1 MRMFSSR
8 LDRVTDGT
16 DVGSTERA
24 VSAKHA
30 VVTCEVK
37 DAEASPPELEV
48 KIVDLSRNGVTLNG
62 VKLKKDEYV
71 ALKDGDVV
79 TLPFHLE
86 YRFELNPEG
95 TLPRSTRALLNGAP
109 TPLQLK
115 KRSSP
120 GASVGDGR
128 EDGSNSKRAR
138 GNDDDGAAAAEALR
152 AAREA
157 NETLRARVEELEK
170 TVEATRREAEAD
182 AERRKQSDETNDAQV
197 VDELER
203 RLASA
208 EQRAASA
215 ENELDE
221 AKRVV
226 ENAASATKELET
238 KLAETTASKE
248 ALETSLEVAEARRI
262 EEIEALKSEHASVV
276 ESLNARVA
284 DVVAETAP
292 LRESLASAKAQLEKN
307 GHVVRESHELAKQ
320 LFDKLGESVR
330 ATASVSFGDEGDD
343 DEMTT
348 RERTPRKDAADDDGE
363 RPSGDAAD
371 DRGDDKMDRG
381 NTDVDETTPGGEA
394 NGDAASTPLRS
405 IGNSPLPESESAKRR
420 GARDSEGV
428 IPMNVLED

>member
-1 MRMFSSR
+1 M
-8 LDRVTDGT
+8 
-16 DVGSTERA
+16 
-24 VSAKHA
+24 SAKHA

-95 TLPRSTRALLNGAP
+95 TPPRSTRALLNGAP

-115 KRSSP
+115 KRSP

-138 GNDDDGAAAAEALR
+138 GADGADAEALR
-152 AAREA
+152 EASEA
-157 NETLRARVEELEK
+157 NETLRRRVEELEK
-170 TVEATRREAEAD
+170 ALEAEAV
-182 AERRKQSDETNDAQV
+182 AERRKQSDETNDAEI

-203 RLASA
+203 KLASA
-208 EQRAASA
+208 EERAVKA

-226 ENAASATKELET
+226 ENAAAATKELET
-238 KLAETTASKE
+238 KLAETTASK
-248 ALETSLEVAEARRI
+248 ATLETSLEVAEARRV
-262 EEIEALKSEHASVV
+262 EEIEMLKSEHASVV

-292 LRESLASAKAQLEKN
+292 LKESLARAKVQLEKN

-330 ATASVSFGDEGDD
+330 ATASVSFGDDGDD
-343 DEMTT
+343 DETT
-348 RERTPRKDAADDDGE
+348 REKTPQKDAAADDGE

-371 DRGDDKMDRG
+371 DRNDEMDQG
-381 NTDVDETTPGGEA
+381 NTDADETTPGGKA
-394 NGDAASTPLRS
+394 GGDAASPPLRS
-405 IGNSPLPESESAKRR
+405 IGNSPLPESESNKRR

>member
-1 MRMFSSR
+1 M
-8 LDRVTDGT
+8 
-16 DVGSTERA
+16 
-24 VSAKHA
+24 SAKHA

-95 TLPRSTRALLNGAP
+95 TPPRSTRALLNGAP

-115 KRSSP
+115 KRSP

-138 GNDDDGAAAAEALR
+138 GADGADAEALR
-152 AAREA
+152 EASEA
-157 NETLRARVEELEK
+157 NETLRRRVEELEK
-170 TVEATRREAEAD
+170 ALEAEAV
-182 AERRKQSDETNDAQV
+182 AERRKQSDETNDAEI

-203 RLASA
+203 KLAAA
-208 EQRAASA
+208 EERAVKA

-226 ENAASATKELET
+226 ENAAAATKELET
-238 KLAETTASKE
+238 KLAETTASK
-248 ALETSLEVAEARRI
+248 ATLETSLEVAEARRV
-262 EEIEALKSEHASVV
+262 EEIEMLKSEHASVV

-292 LRESLASAKAQLEKN
+292 LKESLARAKAQLEKN

-330 ATASVSFGDEGDD
+330 ATASVSFGDDGDD
-343 DEMTT
+343 DETT
-348 RERTPRKDAADDDGE
+348 REKTPQKDAAADDGE

-371 DRGDDKMDRG
+371 DRNDEMDQG
-381 NTDVDETTPGGEA
+381 NTDADETTPGGKA
-394 NGDAASTPLRS
+394 GGDAASPPLRS
-405 IGNSPLPESESAKRR
+405 IGNSPLPESESNKRR

>member
-1 MRMFSSR
+1 MVSIRI
-8 LDRVTDGT
+8 
-16 DVGSTERA
+16 

-95 TLPRSTRALLNGAP
+95 TPPRSTRALLNGAP

-115 KRSSP
+115 KRSP
-120 GASVGDGR
+120 GSSVGDGR

-138 GNDDDGAAAAEALR
+138 GADGADAEALR
-152 AAREA
+152 EANQA
-157 NETLRARVEELEK
+157 NETLRRRVEELEK
-170 TVEATRREAEAD
+170 ALEAEAVD
-182 AERRKQSDETNDAQV
+182 ERRKQSDETNDAQV

-203 RLASA
+203 KLASA
-208 EQRAASA
+208 EERAVEA
-215 ENELDE
+215 EKELDE

-226 ENAASATKELET
+226 ENAAAATKELET
-238 KLAETTASKE
+238 KLAETTASK
-248 ALETSLEVAEARRI
+248 ATLETSLEVAEARRV
-262 EEIEALKSEHASVV
+262 EEIEMLKSEHASVV
-276 ESLNARVA
+276 ESLRARAA

-292 LRESLASAKAQLEKN
+292 LKESLAHAKAQLEKN

-330 ATASVSFGDEGDD
+330 ATASVSFGDDGDD
-343 DEMTT
+343 ETT
-348 RERTPRKDAADDDGE
+348 REKTPQADAAADDGE

-371 DRGDDKMDRG
+371 DRDDEMDQG
-381 NTDVDETTPGGEA
+381 NTDADETAPGGKA
-394 NGDAASTPLRS
+394 GGDAASPPLRS
-405 IGNSPLPESESAKRR
+405 IGNSPLPESESNKRR

>member
-1 MRMFSSR
+1 MVSIRI
-8 LDRVTDGT
+8 
-16 DVGSTERA
+16 

-95 TLPRSTRALLNGAP
+95 TPPRSTRAPLNGAP

-115 KRSSP
+115 KRSP
-120 GASVGDGR
+120 GSSVGDGR

-138 GNDDDGAAAAEALR
+138 GADGADAEALR
-152 AAREA
+152 EANQA
-157 NETLRARVEELEK
+157 NETLRRRVEELEK
-170 TVEATRREAEAD
+170 ALEAEAVD
-182 AERRKQSDETNDAQV
+182 ERRKQSDETNDAQV

-203 RLASA
+203 KLASA
-208 EQRAASA
+208 EERAVEA
-215 ENELDE
+215 EKELDE

-226 ENAASATKELET
+226 ENAAAATKELET
-238 KLAETTASKE
+238 KLAETTASK
-248 ALETSLEVAEARRI
+248 ATLETSLEVAEARRV
-262 EEIEALKSEHASVV
+262 EEIEMLKSEHASVV
-276 ESLNARVA
+276 ESLRARAA

-292 LRESLASAKAQLEKN
+292 LKESLARAKAQLEKN

-330 ATASVSFGDEGDD
+330 ATASVSFGDDGDD
-343 DEMTT
+343 DETT
-348 RERTPRKDAADDDGE
+348 REKTPQADAAADDGE

-371 DRGDDKMDRG
+371 DRNDEMDQG
-381 NTDVDETTPGGEA
+381 NTDADETAPGGKA
-394 NGDAASTPLRS
+394 GGDAASPPLRS
-405 IGNSPLPESESAKRR
+405 IGNSPLPESESNKRR

>member
-1 MRMFSSR
+1 M
-8 LDRVTDGT
+8 
-16 DVGSTERA
+16 
-24 VSAKHA
+24 SAKHA

-95 TLPRSTRALLNGAP
+95 TPPRSTCALLNGAP

-115 KRSSP
+115 KRSP

-138 GNDDDGAAAAEALR
+138 GADGADAEALR
-152 AAREA
+152 EANQA
-157 NETLRARVEELEK
+157 NETLRRRVEELEK
-170 TVEATRREAEAD
+170 ALEAEAVD
-182 AERRKQSDETNDAQV
+182 ERRKQSDETNDAEV

-203 RLASA
+203 KLASA
-208 EQRAASA
+208 EERAVKA

-226 ENAASATKELET
+226 ENAAAATKELET
-238 KLAETTASKE
+238 KLAETTASK
-248 ALETSLEVAEARRI
+248 ATLETSLEVAEARRV
-262 EEIEALKSEHASVV
+262 EEIEMLKSEHASVV
-276 ESLNARVA
+276 ESLRARVA

-292 LRESLASAKAQLEKN
+292 LKESLAHAKAQLEKN

-330 ATASVSFGDEGDD
+330 ATASVSFGDDGDD
-343 DEMTT
+343 DETT
-348 RERTPRKDAADDDGE
+348 REKTPQADAAADDGE

-371 DRGDDKMDRG
+371 DRNDEMDQG
-381 NTDVDETTPGGEA
+381 NTDADETAPGGKA
-394 NGDAASTPLRS
+394 GGDAASPPLRS
-405 IGNSPLPESESAKRR
+405 IGNSPLPESESNKRR
-420 GARDSEGV
+420 GARDSEGA

>member
-1 MRMFSSR
+1 M
-8 LDRVTDGT
+8 
-16 DVGSTERA
+16 
-24 VSAKHA
+24 SAKHA

-95 TLPRSTRALLNGAP
+95 TPPRSTRALLNGAP

-115 KRSSP
+115 KRSP

-138 GNDDDGAAAAEALR
+138 GADGADAEALR
-152 AAREA
+152 EASEA
-157 NETLRARVEELEK
+157 NETLRRRVEELEK
-170 TVEATRREAEAD
+170 ALEAEAV
-182 AERRKQSDETNDAQV
+182 AERRKQSDETNNAEV

-203 RLASA
+203 KLASA
-208 EQRAASA
+208 EERAVKA

-226 ENAASATKELET
+226 ENAAAATKELET
-238 KLAETTASKE
+238 KLAETTASK
-248 ALETSLEVAEARRI
+248 ATLETSLEVAEARRV
-262 EEIEALKSEHASVV
+262 EEIEMLKSEHASVV

-292 LRESLASAKAQLEKN
+292 LKESLARAKAQLEKN

-330 ATASVSFGDEGDD
+330 ATASVSFGDDGDD
-343 DEMTT
+343 DETT
-348 RERTPRKDAADDDGE
+348 REKTPQKDAAADDGE

-371 DRGDDKMDRG
+371 DRNDEMDQG
-381 NTDVDETTPGGEA
+381 NTDADETTPGGKA
-394 NGDAASTPLRS
+394 GGDAASPPLRS
-405 IGNSPLPESESAKRR
+405 IGNSPLPESESNKRR

>member
-1 MRMFSSR
+1 
-8 LDRVTDGT
+8 
-16 DVGSTERA
+16 

-95 TLPRSTRALLNGAP
+95 TPPRSTRALLNGAP

-115 KRSSP
+115 KRSP

-138 GNDDDGAAAAEALR
+138 GADGADAEALR
-152 AAREA
+152 EASEA
-157 NETLRARVEELEK
+157 NETLRRRVEELEK
-170 TVEATRREAEAD
+170 ALEAEAV
-182 AERRKQSDETNDAQV
+182 AERRKQSDETNDAEV

-203 RLASA
+203 KLASA
-208 EQRAASA
+208 EERAVEA

-226 ENAASATKELET
+226 ENAAAATKELET
-238 KLAETTASKE
+238 KLAETTASK
-248 ALETSLEVAEARRI
+248 ATLETSLEVAEARRV
-262 EEIEALKSEHASVV
+262 EEIEMLKSEHASVV

-292 LRESLASAKAQLEKN
+292 LKESLARAKAQLEKN

-330 ATASVSFGDEGDD
+330 ATASVSFGDDGDD
-343 DEMTT
+343 DETT
-348 RERTPRKDAADDDGE
+348 REKTPQKDAAADDGE

-371 DRGDDKMDRG
+371 DRNDEMDQG
-381 NTDVDETTPGGEA
+381 NTDADETTPGGKA
-394 NGDAASTPLRS
+394 GGDAASPPLRS
-405 IGNSPLPESESAKRR
+405 IGNSPLPESESNKRR

>member
-1 MRMFSSR
+1 M
-8 LDRVTDGT
+8 
-16 DVGSTERA
+16 
-24 VSAKHA
+24 SAKHA

-95 TLPRSTRALLNGAP
+95 TPPRSTRALLNGAP

-115 KRSSP
+115 KRSP

-138 GNDDDGAAAAEALR
+138 GADGADAEALR
-152 AAREA
+152 EASEA
-157 NETLRARVEELEK
+157 NETLRRRVEELEK
-170 TVEATRREAEAD
+170 ALEAEAV
-182 AERRKQSDETNDAQV
+182 AERRKQSDETNDAEV

-203 RLASA
+203 KLASA
-208 EQRAASA
+208 EERAVKA

-226 ENAASATKELET
+226 ENAAAATKELET
-238 KLAETTASKE
+238 KLAETTASK
-248 ALETSLEVAEARRI
+248 ATLETSLEVAEARRV
-262 EEIEALKSEHASVV
+262 EEIEMLKSEHASVV

-284 DVVAETAP
+284 DVVAATAP
-292 LRESLASAKAQLEKN
+292 LKESLARAKGQLEKN

-330 ATASVSFGDEGDD
+330 ATASVSFGDDGDD
-343 DEMTT
+343 DETT
-348 RERTPRKDAADDDGE
+348 REKTPQKDAAADDGE

-371 DRGDDKMDRG
+371 DRNDEMDQG
-381 NTDVDETTPGGEA
+381 NTDADETTPGGKA
-394 NGDAASTPLRS
+394 GGDAASPPLRS
-405 IGNSPLPESESAKRR
+405 IGNSPLPESESNKRR

>member
-1 MRMFSSR
+1 M
-8 LDRVTDGT
+8 
-16 DVGSTERA
+16 
-24 VSAKHA
+24 SAKHA

-95 TLPRSTRALLNGAP
+95 TPPRSTRALLNGAP

-115 KRSSP
+115 KRSP

-138 GNDDDGAAAAEALR
+138 GADGADAEALR
-152 AAREA
+152 EASEA
-157 NETLRARVEELEK
+157 NETLHRRVEELEK
-170 TVEATRREAEAD
+170 ALEAEAV
-182 AERRKQSDETNDAQV
+182 AERRKQSDETNDAEV

-203 RLASA
+203 KLASA
-208 EQRAASA
+208 EERAVKA

-226 ENAASATKELET
+226 ENAAAATKELET
-238 KLAETTASKE
+238 KLAETTASK
-248 ALETSLEVAEARRI
+248 ATLETSLEVAEARRV
-262 EEIEALKSEHASVV
+262 EEIEMLKSEHASVV

-292 LRESLASAKAQLEKN
+292 LKESLARAKAQLEKN
-307 GHVVRESHELAKQ
+307 GHLVRESHELAKQ

-330 ATASVSFGDEGDD
+330 ATASVSFGDDGDD
-343 DEMTT
+343 DETT
-348 RERTPRKDAADDDGE
+348 REKTPQKDAAPDDGE
-363 RPSGDAAD
+363 RPSGDVAD
-371 DRGDDKMDRG
+371 DRNDEMNQG
-381 NTDVDETTPGGEA
+381 NTDADETTPGGKA
-394 NGDAASTPLRS
+394 GGDAASPPLRS
-405 IGNSPLPESESAKRR
+405 IGNSPLPESESNKRR

>member
-1 MRMFSSR
+1 MDSIRI
-8 LDRVTDGT
+8 
-16 DVGSTERA
+16 

-95 TLPRSTRALLNGAP
+95 TPPRSTRALLNGAP

-115 KRSSP
+115 KRSP

-138 GNDDDGAAAAEALR
+138 GADGADAEALR
-152 AAREA
+152 EANQA
-157 NETLRARVEELEK
+157 NETLRRRVEELEK
-170 TVEATRREAEAD
+170 ALEAEAVD
-182 AERRKQSDETNDAQV
+182 ERRKQSDETNDAQV

-203 RLASA
+203 KLASA
-208 EQRAASA
+208 EERAVEA
-215 ENELDE
+215 EKELDE

-226 ENAASATKELET
+226 ENAAAATKELET
-238 KLAETTASKE
+238 KLAETTASK
-248 ALETSLEVAEARRI
+248 ATLETSLEVAEARRV
-262 EEIEALKSEHASVV
+262 EEIEMLKSEHASVV
-276 ESLNARVA
+276 ESLRARAA

-292 LRESLASAKAQLEKN
+292 LKESLARAKAQLEKN

-330 ATASVSFGDEGDD
+330 ATASVSFGDDGDD
-343 DEMTT
+343 DETT
-348 RERTPRKDAADDDGE
+348 REKTPQADAAADDGE

-371 DRGDDKMDRG
+371 DRNDEMDQG
-381 NTDVDETTPGGEA
+381 NTDADETAPGGKA
-394 NGDAASTPLRS
+394 GGDAASPPLRS
-405 IGNSPLPESESAKRR
+405 IGNSPLPESESNKRR

>member
-1 MRMFSSR
+1 M
-8 LDRVTDGT
+8 
-16 DVGSTERA
+16 
-24 VSAKHA
+24 SAKHA

-95 TLPRSTRALLNGAP
+95 TPPRSTRALLNGAP

-115 KRSSP
+115 KRSP

-138 GNDDDGAAAAEALR
+138 GADGADAEALR
-152 AAREA
+152 EANQA
-157 NETLRARVEELEK
+157 NETLRRRVEELEK
-170 TVEATRREAEAD
+170 ALEAEAVD
-182 AERRKQSDETNDAQV
+182 ERRKQSDETNDAQV

-203 RLASA
+203 KLASA
-208 EQRAASA
+208 EERAVEA
-215 ENELDE
+215 EKELDE

-226 ENAASATKELET
+226 ENAAAATKELET
-238 KLAETTASKE
+238 KLAETTASK
-248 ALETSLEVAEARRI
+248 ATLETSLEVAEARRV
-262 EEIEALKSEHASVV
+262 EEIEMLKSEHASVV
-276 ESLNARVA
+276 ESLRARAA

-292 LRESLASAKAQLEKN
+292 LKESLARAKAQLEKN

-330 ATASVSFGDEGDD
+330 ATASVSFGDDGDD
-343 DEMTT
+343 DETT
-348 RERTPRKDAADDDGE
+348 REKTPQADAAADDGE

-371 DRGDDKMDRG
+371 DRNDEMDQG
-381 NTDVDETTPGGEA
+381 NTDADETAPGGKA
-394 NGDAASTPLRS
+394 GGDAASPPLRS
-405 IGNSPLPESESAKRR
+405 IGNSPLPESESNKRR

>member
-1 MRMFSSR
+1 MVSIRI
-8 LDRVTDGT
+8 
-16 DVGSTERA
+16 

-95 TLPRSTRALLNGAP
+95 TPPRSTRALLNGAP

-115 KRSSP
+115 KRSP

-138 GNDDDGAAAAEALR
+138 GADGADAEALR
-152 AAREA
+152 EANQA
-157 NETLRARVEELEK
+157 NETLRRRVEELEK
-170 TVEATRREAEAD
+170 ALEAEAVD
-182 AERRKQSDETNDAQV
+182 ERRKQSDETNDAQV

-203 RLASA
+203 KLASA
-208 EQRAASA
+208 EERAVEA
-215 ENELDE
+215 EKELDE

-226 ENAASATKELET
+226 ENAAAATKELET
-238 KLAETTASKE
+238 KLAETTASK
-248 ALETSLEVAEARRI
+248 ATLETSLEVAEARRV
-262 EEIEALKSEHASVV
+262 EEIEMLKSEHASVV
-276 ESLNARVA
+276 ESLRARAA

-292 LRESLASAKAQLEKN
+292 LKESLAHAKAQLEKN

-330 ATASVSFGDEGDD
+330 ATASVSFGDDGDD
-343 DEMTT
+343 DETT
-348 RERTPRKDAADDDGE
+348 REKTPQADAAADDGE

-371 DRGDDKMDRG
+371 DRDDEMDQG
-381 NTDVDETTPGGEA
+381 NTDADETAPGGKA
-394 NGDAASTPLRS
+394 GGDAASPPLRS
-405 IGNSPLPESESAKRR
+405 IGNSPLPESESNKRR

>member
-1 MRMFSSR
+1 M
-8 LDRVTDGT
+8 
-16 DVGSTERA
+16 
-24 VSAKHA
+24 SAKHA

-95 TLPRSTRALLNGAP
+95 TPPRSTRALLNGAP

-115 KRSSP
+115 KRSP

-138 GNDDDGAAAAEALR
+138 GVDGADAEALR
-152 AAREA
+152 EANQA
-157 NETLRARVEELEK
+157 NETLRRRVEELEK
-170 TVEATRREAEAD
+170 ALEAEAV
-182 AERRKQSDETNDAQV
+182 AERRKQSDETNDAEV

-203 RLASA
+203 KLAAA
-208 EQRAASA
+208 EERAVKA

-226 ENAASATKELET
+226 ENAAAATKELET
-238 KLAETTASKE
+238 KLAETTASK
-248 ALETSLEVAEARRI
+248 ATLETSLEVAEARRV
-262 EEIEALKSEHASVV
+262 EEIEMLKSEHASVV
-276 ESLNARVA
+276 ESLHARVA

-292 LRESLASAKAQLEKN
+292 LKESLAHAKAQLEKN

-330 ATASVSFGDEGDD
+330 ATASVSFGDDGDD
-343 DEMTT
+343 DETT
-348 RERTPRKDAADDDGE
+348 REKTPQKDAAADDGE

-371 DRGDDKMDRG
+371 DRNDEMDQG
-381 NTDVDETTPGGEA
+381 NTDADETTPGGKA
-394 NGDAASTPLRS
+394 GGDAASPPLRS
-405 IGNSPLPESESAKRR
+405 IGNSPLPESESNKRR

>member
-1 MRMFSSR
+1 M
-8 LDRVTDGT
+8 
-16 DVGSTERA
+16 
-24 VSAKHA
+24 SAKHA

-95 TLPRSTRALLNGAP
+95 TPPRSTRALLNGAP

-115 KRSSP
+115 KRSP

-138 GNDDDGAAAAEALR
+138 GADGADAEALR
-152 AAREA
+152 EASEA
-157 NETLRARVEELEK
+157 NETLRRRVEELEK
-170 TVEATRREAEAD
+170 ALEAEAV
-182 AERRKQSDETNDAQV
+182 AERRKQSDETNDAEI

-203 RLASA
+203 KLAAA
-208 EQRAASA
+208 EERAVKA

-226 ENAASATKELET
+226 ENAAAATKELET
-238 KLAETTASKE
+238 KLAETTASK
-248 ALETSLEVAEARRI
+248 ATLETSLEVAEARRV
-262 EEIEALKSEHASVV
+262 EEIEMLKSEHASVV

-292 LRESLASAKAQLEKN
+292 LKESLARAKVQLEKN

-330 ATASVSFGDEGDD
+330 ATASVSFGDDGDD
-343 DEMTT
+343 DETT
-348 RERTPRKDAADDDGE
+348 REKTPQKDAAADDGE

-371 DRGDDKMDRG
+371 DRNDEMDQG
-381 NTDVDETTPGGEA
+381 NTDADETTPGGKA
-394 NGDAASTPLRS
+394 GGDAASPPLRS
-405 IGNSPLPESESAKRR
+405 IGNSPLPESESNKRR

>member
-1 MRMFSSR
+1 M
-8 LDRVTDGT
+8 
-16 DVGSTERA
+16 
-24 VSAKHA
+24 SAKHA

-95 TLPRSTRALLNGAP
+95 TPPRSTRALLNGAP

-115 KRSSP
+115 KRSP

-138 GNDDDGAAAAEALR
+138 GADGADAEALR
-152 AAREA
+152 EASEA
-157 NETLRARVEELEK
+157 NETLRRRVEELEK
-170 TVEATRREAEAD
+170 ALEAEAV
-182 AERRKQSDETNDAQV
+182 AERRKQSDETNNAEV

-203 RLASA
+203 KLASA
-208 EQRAASA
+208 EERAVKA

-226 ENAASATKELET
+226 ENAAAATKELET
-238 KLAETTASKE
+238 KLAETTASK
-248 ALETSLEVAEARRI
+248 ATLETSLEVAEARRV
-262 EEIEALKSEHASVV
+262 EEIEMLKSEHASVV

-292 LRESLASAKAQLEKN
+292 LKESLARAKAQLEKN

-330 ATASVSFGDEGDD
+330 ATVSISFGDDGDD
-343 DEMTT
+343 DETT
-348 RERTPRKDAADDDGE
+348 REKTPQKDAAADDGE

-371 DRGDDKMDRG
+371 DRNDEMDQG
-381 NTDVDETTPGGEA
+381 NTDADETTPGGKA
-394 NGDAASTPLRS
+394 GGDAASPPLRS
-405 IGNSPLPESESAKRR
+405 IGNSPLPESESNKRR

>member
-1 MRMFSSR
+1 MT
-8 LDRVTDGT
+8 DRTRRISIRID
-16 DVGSTERA
+16 SIRI

-95 TLPRSTRALLNGAP
+95 TPPRSTRALLNGAP

-115 KRSSP
+115 KRSP

-138 GNDDDGAAAAEALR
+138 GVDGADAEVLR
-152 AAREA
+152 EANQA
-157 NETLRARVEELEK
+157 NETLRRRVEELEK
-170 TVEATRREAEAD
+170 ALEAEAVD
-182 AERRKQSDETNDAQV
+182 ERRKQSDETNDAEV

-203 RLASA
+203 KLASA
-208 EQRAASA
+208 EERAVKA

-226 ENAASATKELET
+226 ENAAAATKELET
-238 KLAETTASKE
+238 KLAETTASK
-248 ALETSLEVAEARRI
+248 ATLETSLEVAEARRV
-262 EEIEALKSEHASVV
+262 EEIEMLKSEHASVV
-276 ESLNARVA
+276 ESLHARVA

-292 LRESLASAKAQLEKN
+292 LKESLAHAKAQLEKN

-330 ATASVSFGDEGDD
+330 ATASVSFGDDGDD
-343 DEMTT
+343 DETT
-348 RERTPRKDAADDDGE
+348 REKTPQADATADDGE

-371 DRGDDKMDRG
+371 DRNDEMDQG
-381 NTDVDETTPGGEA
+381 NTDADETAPGGKA
-394 NGDAASTPLRS
+394 GGDAASPPLRS
-405 IGNSPLPESESAKRR
+405 ISNSPLPESESNKRR

>member
-1 MRMFSSR
+1 M
-8 LDRVTDGT
+8 
-16 DVGSTERA
+16 
-24 VSAKHA
+24 SAKHA

-95 TLPRSTRALLNGAP
+95 TPPRSTRALLNGAP

-115 KRSSP
+115 KRSP

-138 GNDDDGAAAAEALR
+138 GVDGADAEALR
-152 AAREA
+152 EANQA
-157 NETLRARVEELEK
+157 NETLRRRVEELEK
-170 TVEATRREAEAD
+170 ALEAEAVD
-182 AERRKQSDETNDAQV
+182 ERRKQSDETNDAEV

-203 RLASA
+203 KLASA
-208 EQRAASA
+208 EERAVKA

-226 ENAASATKELET
+226 ENAAAATKELET
-238 KLAETTASKE
+238 KLAETTASK
-248 ALETSLEVAEARRI
+248 ATLETSLEVAEARRV
-262 EEIEALKSEHASVV
+262 EEIEMLKSEHASVV
-276 ESLNARVA
+276 ESLRARVA

-292 LRESLASAKAQLEKN
+292 LKESLAHAKAQLEKN

-330 ATASVSFGDEGDD
+330 ATASVSFGDDGDD
-343 DEMTT
+343 DETT
-348 RERTPRKDAADDDGE
+348 REKTPQADAAADDGE

-371 DRGDDKMDRG
+371 DRNDEMDQG
-381 NTDVDETTPGGEA
+381 NTDADETAPGGKA
-394 NGDAASTPLRS
+394 GGDAASPPLRS
-405 IGNSPLPESESAKRR
+405 IGNSPLPESESNKRR

>member
-1 MRMFSSR
+1 M
-8 LDRVTDGT
+8 
-16 DVGSTERA
+16 
-24 VSAKHA
+24 SAKHA

-95 TLPRSTRALLNGAP
+95 TPPRSTRALLNGAP

-115 KRSSP
+115 KRSP

-138 GNDDDGAAAAEALR
+138 GADGADAEALR
-152 AAREA
+152 EANQA
-157 NETLRARVEELEK
+157 NETLRRRVEELEK
-170 TVEATRREAEAD
+170 ALEAEAV
-182 AERRKQSDETNDAQV
+182 AERRKQSDETNDAEV

-203 RLASA
+203 KLASA
-208 EQRAASA
+208 QERAVKA

-226 ENAASATKELET
+226 ENAAAATKELET
-238 KLAETTASKE
+238 KLAETTASK
-248 ALETSLEVAEARRI
+248 ATLETSLEVAEARRV
-262 EEIEALKSEHASVV
+262 EEIEMLKSEHASVV
-276 ESLNARVA
+276 ESLRARAA

-292 LRESLASAKAQLEKN
+292 LKESLARAKAQLEKN

-330 ATASVSFGDEGDD
+330 ATASVSFGDDGDD
-343 DEMTT
+343 DETT
-348 RERTPRKDAADDDGE
+348 REKTPQADAAADDGE

-371 DRGDDKMDRG
+371 DRNDEMDQG
-381 NTDVDETTPGGEA
+381 NTDADETAPGGKA
-394 NGDAASTPLRS
+394 GGDAASPPLRS
-405 IGNSPLPESESAKRR
+405 IGNSPLPESESNKRR

>member
-1 MRMFSSR
+1 M
-8 LDRVTDGT
+8 
-16 DVGSTERA
+16 
-24 VSAKHA
+24 SAKHA

-71 ALKDGDVV
+71 ALNDGDVV

-95 TLPRSTRALLNGAP
+95 TPPRSTRALLNGAP

-115 KRSSP
+115 KRSP

-138 GNDDDGAAAAEALR
+138 GADGADAEALR
-152 AAREA
+152 EANQA
-157 NETLRARVEELEK
+157 NETLRRRVEELEK
-170 TVEATRREAEAD
+170 ALEAEAVD
-182 AERRKQSDETNDAQV
+182 ERRKQSDETNDAQV

-203 RLASA
+203 KLASA
-208 EQRAASA
+208 EERAVEA
-215 ENELDE
+215 EKELDE

-226 ENAASATKELET
+226 ENAAAATKELET
-238 KLAETTASKE
+238 KLAETTASK
-248 ALETSLEVAEARRI
+248 ATLETSLEVAEARRV
-262 EEIEALKSEHASVV
+262 EEIEMLKSEHASVV
-276 ESLNARVA
+276 ESLRARAA

-292 LRESLASAKAQLEKN
+292 LKESLARAKAQLEKN

-330 ATASVSFGDEGDD
+330 ATASVSFGDDGDD
-343 DEMTT
+343 DETT
-348 RERTPRKDAADDDGE
+348 REKTPQADAAADDGE

-371 DRGDDKMDRG
+371 DRNDEMDQG
-381 NTDVDETTPGGEA
+381 NTDADETAPGGKA
-394 NGDAASTPLRS
+394 GGDAASPPLRS
-405 IGNSPLPESESAKRR
+405 IGNSPLPESESNKRR

>member
-1 MRMFSSR
+1 M
-8 LDRVTDGT
+8 
-16 DVGSTERA
+16 
-24 VSAKHA
+24 SAKHA

-95 TLPRSTRALLNGAP
+95 TPPRSTRALLNGAP

-115 KRSSP
+115 KRSP

-138 GNDDDGAAAAEALR
+138 GVDGADAEALR
-152 AAREA
+152 EANQA
-157 NETLRARVEELEK
+157 NETLRRRVEELEK
-170 TVEATRREAEAD
+170 ALESEAVD
-182 AERRKQSDETNDAQV
+182 ERRKQSDETNDAEV

-203 RLASA
+203 KLASA
-208 EQRAASA
+208 EERAVKA

-226 ENAASATKELET
+226 ENAAAATKELET
-238 KLAETTASKE
+238 KLAETTASK
-248 ALETSLEVAEARRI
+248 ATLETSLEVAEARRV
-262 EEIEALKSEHASVV
+262 EEIEMLKSEHASVV
-276 ESLNARVA
+276 ESLRARAA

-292 LRESLASAKAQLEKN
+292 LKESLARAKAQLEKN

-330 ATASVSFGDEGDD
+330 ATASVSFGDDGDD
-343 DEMTT
+343 DETT
-348 RERTPRKDAADDDGE
+348 REKTPQADATADDGE

-371 DRGDDKMDRG
+371 DRNDEMDQG
-381 NTDVDETTPGGEA
+381 NTDADETAPGGKA
-394 NGDAASTPLRS
+394 GGDAASPPLRS
-405 IGNSPLPESESAKRR
+405 IGNSPLPESESNKRR

>member
-1 MRMFSSR
+1 M
-8 LDRVTDGT
+8 
-16 DVGSTERA
+16 
-24 VSAKHA
+24 SAKHA

-95 TLPRSTRALLNGAP
+95 TPPRSTRALLNGAP

-115 KRSSP
+115 KRSP

-138 GNDDDGAAAAEALR
+138 GVDGADAEALR
-152 AAREA
+152 EANQA
-157 NETLRARVEELEK
+157 NETLRRRVEELEK
-170 TVEATRREAEAD
+170 ALEAEAV
-182 AERRKQSDETNDAQV
+182 AERRKQSDETNDAEV

-203 RLASA
+203 KLASA
-208 EQRAASA
+208 QERAVKA

-226 ENAASATKELET
+226 ENAAAATKELET
-238 KLAETTASKE
+238 KLAETTASK
-248 ALETSLEVAEARRI
+248 ATLETSLEVAEARRV
-262 EEIEALKSEHASVV
+262 EEIEMLKSEHASVV
-276 ESLNARVA
+276 ESLRARAA

-292 LRESLASAKAQLEKN
+292 LKESLARAKAQLEKN

-330 ATASVSFGDEGDD
+330 ATASVSFGDDGDD
-343 DEMTT
+343 DETT
-348 RERTPRKDAADDDGE
+348 REKTPQADAAADDGE

-371 DRGDDKMDRG
+371 DRDDEMDQG
-381 NTDVDETTPGGEA
+381 NTDADETAPGGKA
-394 NGDAASTPLRS
+394 GGDAASPPLRS
-405 IGNSPLPESESAKRR
+405 IGNSPLPESESNKRR

>member
-1 MRMFSSR
+1 M
-8 LDRVTDGT
+8 
-16 DVGSTERA
+16 
-24 VSAKHA
+24 SAKHA

-71 ALKDGDVV
+71 VLKDGDVV

-95 TLPRSTRALLNGAP
+95 TPPRSTRALLNGAP

-115 KRSSP
+115 KRSP
-120 GASVGDGR
+120 GASVGR

-138 GNDDDGAAAAEALR
+138 GVDGAAAEALR
-152 AAREA
+152 EANQA
-157 NETLRARVEELEK
+157 NETLRRRVEELEK
-170 TVEATRREAEAD
+170 ALEAEAV
-182 AERRKQSDETNDAQV
+182 AERRKQSDETNDAEV

-203 RLASA
+203 KLAAA
-208 EQRAASA
+208 EERAVKA

-226 ENAASATKELET
+226 ENAAAATKELET
-238 KLAETTASKE
+238 KLAETTASK
-248 ALETSLEVAEARRI
+248 ATLETSLEVAEARRV
-262 EEIEALKSEHASVV
+262 EEIEMLKSEHASVV

-292 LRESLASAKAQLEKN
+292 LKESLARAKAQLEKN

-330 ATASVSFGDEGDD
+330 ATASVSFGDDGDD
-343 DEMTT
+343 DEMT
-348 RERTPRKDAADDDGE
+348 REKTPQKDAAADDGE

-371 DRGDDKMDRG
+371 DRNDEMDQG
-381 NTDVDETTPGGEA
+381 NTDADETAPGGKA
-394 NGDAASTPLRS
+394 GGDAASPPLRS
-405 IGNSPLPESESAKRR
+405 IGNSPLPESESNKRR